1 MSTML
6 FIGLSPTALS
16 LFLINDGDSPTI
28 ILLIMTP
35 LNLLQSL
42 ESTISIDRLG
52 DIIVFVKL
60 EVDGAINSICFSFL

>member
-1 MSTML
+1 ML
-6 FIGLSPTALS
+6 FMGFSPRAIS
-16 LFLINDGDSPTI
+16 LFLINDGDSPTV

-35 LNLLQSL
+35 LNLRQSL
-42 ESTISIDRLG
+42 ESTMSIDMLG

>member
-6 FIGLSPTALS
+6 FILSPIALS

-42 ESTISIDRLG
+42 ESTISIDRL
-52 DIIVFVKL
+52 II
-60 EVDGAINSICFSFL
+60 